1 MSPQMLPPERSDH
14 PAQLERDAQPVNG
27 DLWTQL
33 WSKENRRQALKRVE
47 ANKGAPGI
55 DSMSTDDLRPW
66 LGEHWPKLYRS
77 LEDGTYRPQPV
88 RQVTIPKPDGG
99 KRTLGVQTV
108 VDRMISQALAQ
119 VLTPIFDPEFSECS
133 FGYPLGRS
141 AHQAVASAQ
150 GYVADGY
157 RWVVDVD
164 LERFFDR
171 VQHDA
176 LMGRVARKVKDKR
189 VLKLIRK
196 FLDAGIMVD
205 GIKQASVEGTPQ
217 GSPLSPLLS
226 NIMLDDLDR
235 ELESRGHRF
244 VRYADDIRIFL
255 RSKRAATRVLDGVT
269 EFVEHRLKLKVNVE
283 KSKVTTSAKAVLLG
297 FGFYFSSGQVKI
309 RVAPAAIERFKMR
322 IRTLT
327 GRNWGVSMRYRISR
341 LNRYISSWMAYF
353 RIADTPNVF
362 GNLDGWLR
370 RRLRQVYWKQWKN
383 IRTRRARL
391 VSLGIR
397 VDKARY
403 WGASSK
409 GPWRLANTYVL
420 SIALSNAYWTDT
432 GLEGIKSTW
441 SRLKST

>member
-1 MSPQMLPPERSDH
+1 MLPLERSDH
-14 PAQLERDAQPVNG
+14 LVQLERDAHPVNG

-66 LGEHWPKLYRS
+66 LGEYWPKLYRS

-133 FGYPLGRS
+133 FGYRPGRS
-141 AHQAVASAQ
+141 AHQAVASVQ
-150 GYVADGY
+150 GHVADGY

-176 LMGRVARKVKDKR
+176 LMARVARKVKDKR

-196 FLDAGIMVD
+196 FRDAGIMVD

-269 EFVEHRLKLKVNVE
+269 
-283 KSKVTTSAKAVLLG
+283 
-297 FGFYFSSGQVKI
+297 
-309 RVAPAAIERFKMR
+309 
-322 IRTLT
+322 
-327 GRNWGVSMRYRISR
+327 
-341 LNRYISSWMAYF
+341 
-353 RIADTPNVF
+353 
-362 GNLDGWLR
+362 
-370 RRLRQVYWKQWKN
+370 
-383 IRTRRARL
+383 
-391 VSLGIR
+391 
-397 VDKARY
+397 
-403 WGASSK
+403 
-409 GPWRLANTYVL
+409 
-420 SIALSNAYWTDT
+420 
-432 GLEGIKSTW
+432 
-441 SRLKST
+441 

>member
-1 MSPQMLPPERSDH
+1 MLPPERSDH

-55 DSMSTDDLRPW
+55 DAMSTDDLRPW

-77 LEDGTYRPQPV
+77 LENGTYRPQPV

-133 FGYPLGRS
+133 FGYRPGRS

-353 RIADTPNVF
+353 RFANTPNVF
-362 GNLDGWLR
+362 SVVNCKQR
-370 RRLRQVYWKQWKN
+370 RMAATASETGLLEAMEEHQDQTCSV
-383 IRTRRARL
+383 L
-391 VSLGIR
+391 VSLGIS
-397 VDKARY
+397 VNDKARY

-409 GPWRLANTYVL
+409 GSWRLANTYVL
-420 SIALSNAYWTDT
+420 
-432 GLEGIKSTW
+432 
-441 SRLKST
+441 